1 MHMRQKKNSIQSLF
15 HAATADCAR
24 YRTGLGKKRGGAL
37 WGCGERERE
46 VKCAEGNEV
55 GHLGA
60 HVRLWT
66 VSLSKVSTGTF
77 RDARGAPIQSLEGED
92 LEGTSEIAASSPST
106 LQMREITSRQ
116 DHDPSLPGSH
126 EP

>member
-1 MHMRQKKNSIQSLF
+1 MRQKKNSIQSLF

-24 YRTGLGKKRGGAL
+24 HRTGLGKKRGGAL